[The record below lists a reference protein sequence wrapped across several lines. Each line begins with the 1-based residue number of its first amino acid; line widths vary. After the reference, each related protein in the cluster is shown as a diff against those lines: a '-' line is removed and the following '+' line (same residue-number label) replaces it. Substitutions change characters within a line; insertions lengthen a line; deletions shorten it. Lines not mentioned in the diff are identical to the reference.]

1 MQARLLEA
9 MELRGLLGRFT
20 ALSSYMVN
28 GAAGHP
34 RPAATEV
41 LAKRASGALGILVRR
56 ARAPGAPLQESC
68 GSSADLSRLNCHA
81 AS

>member
-28 GAAGHP
+28 GAPDNYRGVGQKNFGSP
-34 RPAATEV
+34 WNSGTP
-41 LAKRASGALGILVRR
+41 GALCSARR
-56 ARAPGAPLQESC
+56 KLREFSRFV
-68 GSSADLSRLNCHA
+68 SAELSRRFLRM
-81 AS
+81 

>member
-34 RPAATEV
+34 RPASTEV
-41 LAKRASGALGILVRR
+41 LTKRTLEALGIPVRQ
-56 ARAPGAPLQESC
+56 APCAPLEESC